1 MDRRH
6 FLGSIMALAAAA
18 SVGAANAGIPTRYHT
33 ALQLLDNC
41 RGIDDVA
48 EVHTRVDALLKYC
61 RENFP
66 APESTLDLR
75 EDMRNILKRGELS
88 SIEHE
93 AFLRS
98 IPPKVAD
105 SLFPVALM
113 KLGLAHYQLAD
124 LIDPCKLSE
133 FGWFAKTYCQ
143 LVLDAY

>member
-1 MDRRH
+1 MDRRK

-18 SVGAANAGIPTRYHT
+18 SVGNANAGIPTRYHT

-41 RGIDDVA
+41 RGIDDAA
-48 EVHTRVDALLKYC
+48 EVQTRIDILLKYC

-66 APESTLDLR
+66 APEYTPDLR

-113 KLGLAHYQLAD
+113 KLGLYQYQLGD

-133 FGWFAKTYCQ
+133 FDWFHKTYDR
-143 LVLDAY
+143 LVIDAA

>member
-6 FLGSIMALAAAA
+6 FLGSIMALAAAS

-41 RGIDDVA
+41 RGIDDAA
-48 EVHTRVDALLKYC
+48 EVHTRIDTLLKYC

-66 APESTLDLR
+66 APESTPDLR
-75 EDMRNILKRGELS
+75 EDMRDILKRGELS
-88 SIEHE
+88 SIEYE

-113 KLGLAHYQLAD
+113 RLGLCQYQLHN

-133 FGWFAKTYCQ
+133 FSWFSKTYGR
-143 LVLDAY
+143 LVLDAA